1 MSSFPH
7 AEVFWSRL
15 PRATALRAH
24 PGLEQSLCEQLDR
37 ALNRWPTVQVDRLG
51 FVEHWAA
58 QLASPTQGLSD
69 FEHLHVEDLYL
80 AFACGRGDIEGLRL
94 FSERF
99 LPAAEGAIRGVD
111 SSPSFVDEVLQQL
124 QTRVLVAEGERPPRI
139 LDYAGR
145 GSLENWLRAAALR
158 LALNARRDA
167 RANPEQLQEHSQ
179 WDAAAPTGDLQFNLM
194 RSRYGAEFGAALR
207 QSFEDLEV
215 QERNI
220 LRLHFLE
227 GLSLNQIAAM
237 YQVNK
242 STISRRMTRA
252 RETLVW
258 RTRERL
264 EKQLSLQPA
273 ELESLLH
280 LLGPRLD
287 LSLTSVLAS
296 EP

>member
-1 MSSFPH
+1 MSGFPH
-7 AEVFWSRL
+7 AEAFWSRL

-24 PGLEQSLCEQLDR
+24 PGVEQSLGAQLDR
-37 ALNRWPTVQVDRLG
+37 ALERWPTIQVEPLA

-58 QLASPTQGLSD
+58 QLAGPEQAFADL
-69 FEHLHVEDLYL
+69 EHLHVEDLYL
-80 AFACGRGDIEGLRL
+80 AFACGRGDVEALRL
-94 FSERF
+94 FRER
-99 LPAAEGAIRGVD
+99 LVPAAEAAIRGVD
-111 SSPSFVDEVLQQL
+111 SSTSFVDEVLQQL
-124 QTRVLVAEGERPPRI
+124 QTRVLVAEGERRPRI

-167 RANPEQLQEHSQ
+167 RANPEQLQENSQ
-179 WDAAAPTGDLQFNLM
+179 WDAAAPTGDFQFNLL
-194 RSRYGAEFGAALR
+194 RNRYGAEFGAALR
-207 QSFEDLEV
+207 QSFQDLQV

-220 LRLHFLE
+220 LRLHFVE

-242 STISRRMTRA
+242 STISRRMARA

-258 RTRERL
+258 RTREKL
-264 EKQLSLQPA
+264 EEQLSLHPS
-273 ELESLLH
+273 ELESLMQ
-280 LLGPRLD
+280 LLGPRLE